1 MSPAVPR
8 NKEECTTKAPGTG
21 SSEQPH
27 SVESRSMLAHRCAGG
42 EVEDRGLKIED
53 CKYGITSSGLRN
65 HYWKEFISPLLP
77 RSSVFGFFGIQ
88 DGGFLFFRKIY
99 ARVFVSI

>member
-1 MSPAVPR
+1 MSPAVPW

-27 SVESRSMLAHRCAGG
+27 TVESSVNARTEMRRRGL
-42 EVEDRGLKIED
+42 EDRGLKIED